1 MIETIKQIKANQEIL
16 ARPLPDEMKFRPGYE
31 MGQNMAKRELETLYK
46 KLGEDINYVAVAVYV
61 DGENAPALVEGM
73 LAETD
78 GCSADLNV
86 LYGPLIAQVGASV
99 GRTREFGVNQFAL
112 IVREVRQLAVAN
124 NLAAIEI
131 PVFKEPFVFQDD
143 SQLAQTVIDY
153 ANKAVGV
160 ELAVNYIRKLTAEA
174 AAKTTEKIPVFPVFI
189 MNCRLDRDLL
199 TKKLF
204 KRGLDV
210 AITAPSELDKDSA
223 INALKSIKKALK
235 PSKE

>member
-1 MIETIKQIKANQEIL
+1 MNNTIEQIKANQAIL
-16 ARPLPDEMKFRPGYE
+16 VRPMPDEMKFRPGHE
-31 MGQNMAKRELETLYK
+31 MAVNTAKRELETLYK
-46 KLGEDINYVAVAVYV
+46 KLAEDLGAVSVVVYV
-61 DGENAPALVEGM
+61 DGANAPKLVEEM

-78 GCSADLNV
+78 GCGVDLNT
-86 LYGPLIAQVGASV
+86 LYGPLISQVSQSI
-99 GRTREFGVNQFAL
+99 GRTKEFGVNQFAMV
-112 IVREVRQLAVAN
+112 VRELRQLAVSN
-124 NLAAIEI
+124 SLAAIEI
-131 PVFKEPFVFQDD
+131 PVFKEPFVFQTDE
-143 SQLAQTVIDY
+143 QLAQTVIDY

-174 AAKTTEKIPVFPVFI
+174 AAKTTEKIPVFPVFV
-189 MNCRLDRDLL
+189 MNCRLDRELL

-210 AITAPSELDKDSA
+210 TITAPNELDKDSA